1 MLYHKGKTCLNLV
14 PTAGLEPARPIK
26 PRDFKSLVSTIPPRG
41 QEPDFKLAVTL
52 SSNHQTVSLLRPP
65 VVLLSRAQ
73 HVHTPHIS
81 KNHSL
86 FSSQTLPPVTVEDD
100 QLNGVA
106 IKVTARGKVPFM
118 LEMRINAAKPLK

>member
-1 MLYHKGKTCLNLV
+1 VGRNQ
-14 PTAGLEPARPIK
+14 I
-26 PRDFKSLVSTIPPRG
+26 
-41 QEPDFKLAVTL
+41 FKLAVTL
-52 SSNHQTVSLLRPP
+52 SSNHQTAPLLSPP
-65 VVLLSRAQ
+65 VVLLSRPQ

-86 FSSQTLPPVTVEDD
+86 FSSQTPPPGTVEHD
-100 QLNGVA
+100 QLKGFA

>member
-1 MLYHKGKTCLNLV
+1 VGRNQ
-14 PTAGLEPARPIK
+14 I
-26 PRDFKSLVSTIPPRG
+26 
-41 QEPDFKLAVTL
+41 FKLAVTL

-86 FSSQTLPPVTVEDD
+86 FSSETLPPVTVEDD
-100 QLNGVA
+100 QLKGVA

-118 LEMRINAAKPLK
+118 LEMRINAAKQLK